1 MARVLMI
8 IQHSVGDYDAWRIE
22 YDNAQP
28 IRDRHSVS
36 DAIVLR
42 NADDPNDITGL
53 HWFPSIDE
61 AQAFA
66 ADPDLKDA
74 MAKAGVIGPPRIE
87 ISVEA

>member
-28 IRDRHSVS
+28 IRDKHGVT
-36 DAIVLR
+36 DATVFR
-42 NADDPNDITGL
+42 NADDQNEITGL
-53 HWFPSIDE
+53 HWFSSVDE
-61 AQAFA
+61 AHAFA

-74 MAKAGVIGPPRIE
+74 MARSGVSGPPRIE
-87 ISVEA
+87 ISVEV

>member
-8 IQHSVGDYDAWRIE
+8 VQHSVGDYDAWRIE

-28 IRDRHSVS
+28 IRDRHGVS
-36 DAIVLR
+36 DAVVLR
-42 NADDPNDITGL
+42 NADDPKDVTGL
-53 HWFPSIDE
+53 HWFSSVED

-66 ADPDLKDA
+66 ADTDLKDA
-74 MAKAGVIGPPRIE
+74 MTKAGVVGPVRIE

>member
-8 IQHSVGDYDAWRIE
+8 VQHSVGDYDAWRIE

-28 IRDRHSVS
+28 IRDRHGVS
-36 DAIVLR
+36 DAVVLR
-42 NADDPNDITGL
+42 NADDPKDVTGL
-53 HWFPSIDE
+53 HWFPSVED

-66 ADPDLKDA
+66 ADTDLKGA
-74 MAKAGVIGPPRIE
+74 MTKAGVVGPVRIE